1 MTTTTYE
8 RIAANISDVTSN
20 EINKCSKVWDCKA
33 GEDFFQ
39 VENESGECDEH
50 GTIEYTVRF
59 DLLQGFTCTCKSGQ
73 HGFSNVRHASGVC
86 KHVRWSVA
94 AYTEELR
101 AEKAAKA
108 IENNVP
114 AWIMR

>member
-1 MTTTTYE
+1 MATIEQIT
-8 RIAANISDVTSN
+8 ANISDVTSKQ
-20 EINKCSKVWDCKA
+20 ISKCSKVLDLA
-33 GEDFFQ
+33 TGEDFYL

-50 GTIEYTVRF
+50 GIIEYPVHF
-59 DLLQGFTCTCKSGQ
+59 SLEHGFTCGCKSGQ

-86 KHVRWSVA
+86 KHVRWAVA
-94 AYTEELR
+94 AYNEELE
-101 AEKAAKA
+101 AEKKARA